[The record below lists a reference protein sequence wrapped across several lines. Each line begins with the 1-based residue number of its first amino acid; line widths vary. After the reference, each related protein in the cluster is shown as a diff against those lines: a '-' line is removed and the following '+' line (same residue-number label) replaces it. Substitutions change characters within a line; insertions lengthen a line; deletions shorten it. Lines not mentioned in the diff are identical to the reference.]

1 MYRYDFY
8 LILVWFMFNLLI
20 FHYFFKKWFEL
31 VNQTIELIRNNSIG
45 LLYNSY
51 GLEVCCLNRTGP
63 WATLTLTSNN
73 AKTVTVTSKNRAK
86 QKVGSAVTN
95 KPRSLKEGAQNGG

>member
-1 MYRYDFY
+1 M
-8 LILVWFMFNLLI
+8 
-20 FHYFFKKWFEL
+20 
-31 VNQTIELIRNNSIG
+31 
-45 LLYNSY
+45 
-51 GLEVCCLNRTGP
+51 NRTGP